1 MLTRRFQGVRR
12 SFWRLWLAAL
22 AAVAGGAMWASD
34 AAAARPL
41 PAAGETVQ
49 SKISALIQNAIADH
63 GLNAVIIQATV
74 DGRPVIT
81 KAYGYSMT
89 GVPATTSMHFRNGA
103 VAISYMS
110 TLLLRL
116 VDQGSV
122 KLTDPVSMWLPWL
135 PHSSEVTL
143 GELAG
148 MTAGYHDY
156 ELDQKL
162 TDMIYT
168 NPFGAVTTQDQL
180 SMMLD
185 EGLQFTPG
193 TNWSYSHSDY
203 VVLGLALEK
212 ITGLPLNVA
221 LNTMVL
227 RPLGLTNTVASQMAA
242 IPSPVLHAFSPE
254 RKSFLHIPASTP
266 FDAESTYWNPS
277 WTIADGAVETTDIAD
292 LTRTAIGIGT
302 GRLLSKSSYELQIDP
317 RIGFGHTQDNCE
329 RCTTLTRAYGY
340 GLGVVRNG
348 GWILQNPLFGGYAA
362 VESYAPAARVSI
374 AMAATFKA
382 SAYNA
387 EGNPSSYWI
396 SGLYFQIAKLLA
408 PNDPPVPKQ
417 P

>member
-1 MLTRRFQGVRR
+1 VAPIAAIACAGVIA
-12 SFWRLWLAAL
+12 AAL
-22 AAVAGGAMWASD
+22 PQAASAS
-34 AAAARPL
+34 
-41 PAAGETVQ
+41 TVKA
-49 SKISALIQNAIADH
+49 KIDALIRDAIAHH
-63 GLNAVIIQATV
+63 GLRAVIIQATV

-81 KAYGYSMT
+81 KAYGESMT
-89 GVPATTSMHFRNGA
+89 GVPATTDMHFRNGA

-116 VDQGSV
+116 VDQGKV
-122 KLTDPVSMWLPWL
+122 KLSDPVSNWLPWL
-135 PHSSEVTL
+135 RDSSKVNL

-156 ELDQKL
+156 EQDHQLATML
-162 TDMIYT
+162 YS

-180 SMMLD
+180 RMMLD
-185 EGLQFTPG
+185 EPLQFTPG

-221 LNTMVL
+221 LSRMVL
-227 RPLGLTNTVASQMAA
+227 RPLGLKNTMASQTPA

-254 RKSFLHIPASTP
+254 RKSFLHIPESSP
-266 FDAESTYWNPS
+266 FDEESTFWNPS
-277 WTIADGAVETTDIAD
+277 WTLADGAVETTDIAD

-317 RIGFGHTQDNCE
+317 RIGFGHPQDKCE
-329 RCTTLTRAYGY
+329 RCATLTPAYGY

-362 VESYAPAARVSI
+362 IESYAPAARVSV
-374 AMAATFKA
+374 AMAVTFKA
-382 SAYNA
+382 SAYNYK
-387 EGNPSSYWI
+387 GDPSGFWTT
-396 SGLYFQIAKLLA
+396 GLYVPIAKLLA
-408 PNDPPVPKQ
+408 PNDPPVAR
-417 P
+417 